1 MSFWGR
7 TILAGGLL
15 TLASLMSPSA
25 ANAQDA
31 STIQSKFIMTT
42 DVSLFG
48 NYLTYN
54 PERQAYD
61 LTVKWPVENH
71 QQWIKMKEY
80 FQFLPQ
86 SNDLYNPVIM
96 SDSEVIIFIENNPDQ
111 ISGEDVYFSAAK
123 KILRVKRTPIDANY
137 KNTKDL
143 YAFLQRQMQNN
154 DRTYSATEKNINI
167 NEPGLVIIFRGNT
180 TLTNPSWVVKA
191 PEEIERYMKQIED
204 ITENKENTVL
214 KLENLTS
221 QNSFDRLNTFMIYTN
236 LPGVDTKLVSVNE
249 FGRMRTTR
257 IRLEGICY
265 EDERNF
271 FRTFQAQAKDEEK
284 LVHES
289 DGKFIRY
296 QHQSDF

>member
-1 MSFWGR
+1 
-7 TILAGGLL
+7 
-15 TLASLMSPSA
+15 MSPSMA
-25 ANAQDA
+25 VAQGA
-31 STIQSKFIMTT
+31 STMQSKFIMTT

-48 NYLTYN
+48 NYLTFN

-61 LTVKWPVENH
+61 LAVKWPVENH

-80 FQFLPQ
+80 FQFLPK
-86 SNDLYNPVIM
+86 SDDLYNPVIM
-96 SDSEVIIFIENNPDQ
+96 SDPEVIIFIENNPDQ

-137 KNTKDL
+137 KNTKGL
-143 YAFLQRQMQNN
+143 YEFLTRQMQNN

-180 TLTNPSWVVKA
+180 TLTNPSWVVKD
-191 PEEIERYMKQIED
+191 PEEIEIYMKKIEE
-204 ITENKENTVL
+204 ITENKDNAVLQFENI
-214 KLENLTS
+214 TS

-236 LPGVDTKLVSVNE
+236 LPGVETKLVSVNE

-257 IRLEGICY
+257 IKLEGICY

-271 FRTFQAQAKDEEK
+271 FKTFLAQAKDEER
-284 LVHES
+284 LVEES
-289 DGKFIRY
+289 DCKLMRFE
-296 QHQSDF
+296 HQSDF